1 MKNFQTNRLIVITR
15 NDLNPGYQIAQTGHG
30 IAQFLLEN
38 PELGKLWNNQY
49 LISLSVKTKYN
60 LENLL
65 TKLNDIGIPLSYF
78 TEPDLNDEL
87 TSICF
92 IETDETKKF
101 TNNLQLTLKN

>member
-1 MKNFQTNRLIVITR
+1 MIVITR
-15 NDLNPGYQIAQTGHG
+15 NDLKPGYQIAQTGHG

-38 PELGKLWNNQY
+38 PELGKLWNNQF
-49 LISLSVKTKYN
+49 LISLSVKTKDK
-60 LENLL
+60 LEFLL
-65 TKLNDIGIPLSYF
+65 SKLNDIGVPLSFF

-92 IETDETKKF
+92 LETDDTKKF